1 MYLVKIRTS
10 LGCVIRMQCCGSGG
24 GGKGGG
30 REEFEWRLLV
40 FKSAES
46 LFFFMLSDNRMAKN
60 KMLALAQENY
70 FEGMALASLLL
81 LFSG

>member
-1 MYLVKIRTS
+1 M
-10 LGCVIRMQCCGSGG
+10 
-24 GGKGGG
+24 
-30 REEFEWRLLV
+30 

-46 LFFFMLSDNRMAKN
+46 LVFFLLSDTRMAKN

-70 FEGMALASLLL
+70 FEGMALASLFL